1 MFLSSR
7 EPCCCPEYSDLDLL
21 HAEIHVCASNSLL
34 KTISRY
40 LDSLGSGVGGAP
52 PPLSRSRDDS
62 LNSSDSEYAGGASD
76 VEERRRSRTK
86 VVLLNC
92 CALIYVLFSNP
103 RSIIASYQ
111 NDILLLNDLCFVFN
125 KNFNLLV
132 SGELKAPGG
141 EAEHDPRGMQQAER
155 RV

>member
-21 HAEIHVCASNSLL
+21 HAEVHVCASNSLL

-40 LDSLGSGVGGAP
+40 LDSLGSGVGGP

-86 VVLLNC
+86 VVFLN
-92 CALIYVLFSNP
+92 L

-111 NDILLLNDLCFVFN
+111 NDILLLNDLYFVFN
-125 KNFNLLV
+125 KTFNLLV
-132 SGELKAPGG
+132 PGELKAPGG
-141 EAEHDPRGMQQAER
+141 ETEHDPRGMQQAER

>member
-40 LDSLGSGVGGAP
+40 LDSLGSGVGGPP

-86 VVLLNC
+86 VVFLN
-92 CALIYVLFSNP
+92 L

-111 NDILLLNDLCFVFN
+111 NDILLLNDLYFVFN
-125 KNFNLLV
+125 KTFNLLV
-132 SGELKAPGG
+132 PGELKAPGG
-141 EAEHDPRGMQQAER
+141 EVEHDPRGMQQAER

>member
-1 MFLSSR
+1 MVSQCFYLAF
-7 EPCCCPEYSDLDLL
+7 YL

-40 LDSLGSGVGGAP
+40 LDSLGSGVGGPP

-86 VVLLNC
+86 VVFLN
-92 CALIYVLFSNP
+92 L

-111 NDILLLNDLCFVFN
+111 NDILLLNDLYFVFN
-125 KNFNLLV
+125 KIFSLLV
-132 SGELKAPGG
+132 PGELKAPGG

>member
-7 EPCCCPEYSDLDLL
+7 EPCCCPEYSDLDIL

-40 LDSLGSGVGGAP
+40 LDSLGSGVGGPP

-86 VVLLNC
+86 VVFLN
-92 CALIYVLFSNP
+92 L

-111 NDILLLNDLCFVFN
+111 NDILLLNDLYFVFN
-125 KNFNLLV
+125 KTFNLLV

>member
-40 LDSLGSGVGGAP
+40 LDSLGSGVGGPP

-86 VVLLNC
+86 VVFLN
-92 CALIYVLFSNP
+92 L

-111 NDILLLNDLCFVFN
+111 NDILLLNDLYFVFN
-125 KNFNLLV
+125 KTFNLLV
-132 SGELKAPGG
+132 PGELKAPGG